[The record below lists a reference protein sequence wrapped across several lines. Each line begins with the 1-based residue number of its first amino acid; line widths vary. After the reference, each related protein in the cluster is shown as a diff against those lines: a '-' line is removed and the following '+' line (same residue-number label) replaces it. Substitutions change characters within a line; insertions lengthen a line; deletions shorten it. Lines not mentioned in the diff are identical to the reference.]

1 MARDL
6 CPGGVEVSIQMNG
19 LTDFQRDLFD
29 VATRE
34 VPNEAPK
41 LMRKIGSKAR
51 TKVAKKGRSL
61 VKKKS
66 GTYHK
71 KWKRGKVFV
80 GYQGELVVR
89 VINSAPH
96 AHLIEDGHRMVDH
109 EGNET
114 GDFVPG
120 KKVLD
125 KGIREFESSGDVEKE
140 TVKWLDELLRKK
152 KL

>member
-1 MARDL
+1 M
-6 CPGGVEVSIQMNG
+6 SIQMNG
-19 LTDFQRDLFD
+19 LTDFQRDLFN

-51 TKVAKKGRSL
+51 TTVAKKSRSL
-61 VKKKS
+61 VKKKT
-66 GTYHK
+66 GMYHK

-80 GYQGELVVR
+80 GYNGELVVR
-89 VINSAPH
+89 VYNSSPH
-96 AHLIEDGHRMVDH
+96 AHLVEDGHRMVDS

-114 GDFVPG
+114 GQFVPG
-120 KKVLD
+120 KKPLD
-125 KGIREFESSGDVEKE
+125 KGMREFESSGDVEKE
-140 TVKWLDELLRKK
+140 TVKWLDELLRKN